1 MNIKQNY
8 SLLILLL
15 IVISFINCG
24 SAAKSHIISHSCTP
38 DFVYSNETFDLCY
51 SVVILVENVGASGNI
66 SFAVKLSCSEG
77 KFVRN
82 HNMYLNQDE
91 QRELKFR
98 FHEPTI
104 NATNI
109 AYEIIARP
117 STQGIVAG
125 YYKSE

>member
-1 MNIKQNY
+1 MNGKLRY
-8 SLLILLL
+8 PFLFLLL
-15 IVISFINCG
+15 ATVSFINCG

-38 DFVYSNETFDLCY
+38 DFVYINETLDLCY
-51 SVVILVENVGASGNI
+51 SVVIMVENVGASGTI
-66 SFAVKLSCSEG
+66 SFVVKLSCSEG

>member
-1 MNIKQNY
+1 MSGK
-8 SLLILLL
+8 LRHTFLILL
-15 IVISFINCG
+15 IVTIGSLDCD
-24 SAAKSHIISHSCTP
+24 SAAKSNIISHSCTP
-38 DFVYSNETFDLCY
+38 DFVYINDTLDLCY

-77 KFVRN
+77 KYVRN
-82 HNMYLNQDE
+82 HKMYLNQDE

-109 AYEIIARP
+109 AYEIVARP
-117 STQGIVAG
+117 SSQGIVAG